1 MSCKRLLLGHG
12 YLGKRVAEIW
22 RAQGDTVTAVT
33 RSGAKAEVLQA
44 EGYRAIVA
52 DVTQPATLVD
62 LPSCDTL
69 LYAVGYDRTGDASI
83 HEVYAE
89 GFANVLAALPA
100 GVRRVIYIST
110 TGVYGGANG
119 KWVDEATPTD
129 PQRPGGRASLAAE
142 EALRASRFASRGA
155 ALRLA
160 GLYGPDRLP
169 YLAKLREG
177 TPLEASPEGWLNL
190 IHVDD
195 AAAAVVAAADVA
207 ECVAEL
213 APIISVCD
221 GAPSRRGDYYAEA
234 ARLLGGPTPR
244 FVEPAASS
252 PRAARAAV
260 DRRVRNDQMV
270 RSLGIRL
277 AYPSYRE
284 GLAAVILGETS
295 GR

>member
-221 GAPSRRGDYYAEA
+221 GAPSRRA
-234 ARLLGGPTPR
+234 TTMPR
-244 FVEPAASS
+244 RQGCSVGQRHGLWS
-252 PRAARAAV
+252 R
-260 DRRVRNDQMV
+260 RRVRPGRPGR
-270 RSLGIRL
+270 RSIGECGTTRWSVPWAFGWLIQ
-277 AYPSYRE
+277 
-284 GLAAVILGETS
+284 VIVKGW
-295 GR
+295 RR